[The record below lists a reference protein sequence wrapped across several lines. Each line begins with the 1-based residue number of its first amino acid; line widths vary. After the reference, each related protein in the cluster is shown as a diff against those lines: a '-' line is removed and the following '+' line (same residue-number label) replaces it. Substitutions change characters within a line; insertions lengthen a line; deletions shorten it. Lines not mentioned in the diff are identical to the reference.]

1 MRTSQDIETRRLTAK
16 SVVRDKEFYLK
27 NLEIEES
34 LLTRATSIAERMFAT
49 FIRENNV
56 QVKVDVDDLVNKI
69 VDKLG
74 PSLQYNSTKQSEPD
88 IIKKNNFSIGN
99 GPVVVKSEKI
109 KIQGEIGKT
118 KKTTESTGDALKAL
132 EDFSL

>member
-1 MRTSQDIETRRLTAK
+1 MRTSENIETKRLTGK
-16 SVVRDKEFYLK
+16 TVVRDKEFYLK

-56 QVKVDVDDLVNKI
+56 QVKVDIDDLVNKI

-74 PSLQYNSTKQSEPD
+74 PNLQYNSTKATEPD
-88 IIKKNNFSIGN
+88 IIKKEDFKIGH
-99 GPVVVKSEKI
+99 GPVIVKSEKI
-109 KIQGEIGKT
+109 KIQGEVGKT
-118 KKTTESTGDALKAL
+118 MKTSESTSETLQAL
-132 EDFSL
+132 EGFSL